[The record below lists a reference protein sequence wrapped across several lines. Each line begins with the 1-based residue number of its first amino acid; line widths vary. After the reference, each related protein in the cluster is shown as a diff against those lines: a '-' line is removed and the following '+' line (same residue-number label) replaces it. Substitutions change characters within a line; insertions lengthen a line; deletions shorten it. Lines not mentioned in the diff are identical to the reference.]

1 MRDHRA
7 FFFAINIGV
16 FRCQHGKSSPTALGP
31 LHLLEPMF
39 SLADN
44 SSPPYNID
52 RKITLAEFD
61 ESACLL
67 DSCKTLFSIF
77 GKQRFITRSIRISY
91 IKHCQSKRS
100 IQAILELAK

>member
-1 MRDHRA
+1 
-7 FFFAINIGV
+7 
-16 FRCQHGKSSPTALGP
+16 
-31 LHLLEPMF
+31 MF